1 MMSFLEMTL
10 KRKRRRIQFVNYL
23 DDDDDDDSYGKQKSR
38 ASHTK
43 FGAQPYKKKLQVF

>member
-23 DDDDDDDSYGKQKSR
+23 DDDDDDSYGKQKRR
-38 ASHTK
+38 ASHAK